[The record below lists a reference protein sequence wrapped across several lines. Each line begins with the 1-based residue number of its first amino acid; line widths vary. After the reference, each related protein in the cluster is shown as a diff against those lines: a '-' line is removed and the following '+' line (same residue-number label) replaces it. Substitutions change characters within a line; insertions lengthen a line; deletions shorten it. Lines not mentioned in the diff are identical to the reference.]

1 MAKIRRTWRER
12 GTGHFHVRFE
22 GGPHIKV
29 TGAEADD
36 VDEVVLRRVL
46 EDRGKVYTMKAIVSH
61 RVEGG
66 ALAYR
71 VWWNGHLLRQST
83 WESHEEVMKSAP
95 HLVAAYRQ
103 KLNKVY

>member
-1 MAKIRRTWRER
+1 MARIRRTWRDKA
-12 GTGHFHVRFE
+12 TGHFHVVFE

-36 VDEVVLRRVL
+36 VDDVVIRRVL
-46 EDRGKVYTMKAIVSH
+46 ADKGKVYTMKAIVSH
-61 RVEGG
+61 KVVEG
-66 ALAYR
+66 ALSYR

-83 WESHEEVMKSAP
+83 WESHEEVMKAAP
-95 HLVAAYRQ
+95 HLVDAYRQ